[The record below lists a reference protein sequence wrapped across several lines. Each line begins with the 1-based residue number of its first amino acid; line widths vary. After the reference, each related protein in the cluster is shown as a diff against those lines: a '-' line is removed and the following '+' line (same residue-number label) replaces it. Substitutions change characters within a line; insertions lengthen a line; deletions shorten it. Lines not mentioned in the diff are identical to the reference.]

1 MARKIKKKK
10 TIQKSVLI
18 AFEDTKSA
26 KYYFNDLLKAK
37 KIKGQVVLVNK
48 DKGQDPKRV
57 IEKLSEYKSD
67 PKNAQ
72 EVFSKEWIVIDKD
85 NWSKDKYLGTIERAR
100 TQNINVALS
109 NDAYEL
115 WILLHFKP
123 LTKSTHREEL
133 NSQLK
138 NIFLEKFGI
147 TYDKASSD
155 TYRLIESYQA
165 TAIKNA
171 KNLVNKHLRDYGK
184 IDPMANPI
192 TMVYELVEYLNS
204 IYTLNIKEENELCFF
219 PKKYDYQIYKFTHN

>member
-1 MARKIKKKK
+1 MARKIKKRKQV
-10 TIQKSVLI
+10 QKSVLI

-26 KYYFNDLLKAK
+26 KYYFNDLLRAK
-37 KIKGQVVLVNK
+37 NLKGQVVLVNR

-57 IEKLSEYKSD
+57 IEKLSEHKREY
-67 PKNAQ
+67 PH
-72 EVFSKEWIVIDKD
+72 EIYLREWIVIDKD
-85 NWSKDKYLGTIERAR
+85 NWNKDKYLGTIEKAR
-100 TQNINVALS
+100 NQNINVALS

-123 LTKSTHREEL
+123 LTKSTHRKEL
-133 NSQLK
+133 NSQL
-138 NIFLEKFGI
+138 NTIFLEKFGI
-147 TYDKASSD
+147 KYDKASSD

-192 TMVYELVEYLNS
+192 TMVYELVEYLNL
-204 IYTLNIKEENELCFF
+204 IYTLGKKEESELLFF
-219 PKKYDYQIYKFTHN
+219 PKKCDYEVYKFKRL